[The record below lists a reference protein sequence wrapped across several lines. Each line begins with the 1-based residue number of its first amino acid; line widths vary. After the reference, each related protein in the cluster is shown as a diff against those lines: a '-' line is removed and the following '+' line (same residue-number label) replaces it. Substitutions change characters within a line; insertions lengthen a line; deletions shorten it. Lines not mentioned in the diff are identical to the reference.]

1 MKVLAIASSG
11 MLGGAELSLA
21 EFLAHR
27 PGDVDAVALL
37 VADGPLR
44 ERLEQQG
51 VPAWVA
57 RGYEQRPGIG
67 ELVRFSRSLGR
78 LLERTSPDVAW
89 ATGLK
94 AAALAAPACRLAHV
108 PLVWHKV
115 DFSLDR
121 VLTPPLAA
129 AVDGVVSV
137 SAAAAEALGPLRAHR
152 LLGVIGPPVR
162 LAQELRI
169 GPNES
174 EPTIGTVA
182 SLVPYK
188 GQAHILRAA
197 AILCEE
203 FPCLQ
208 VVLAGAASPDYPDY
222 PRQLADL
229 CSSLGIS
236 ERVRFTGFVEDVAAV
251 MSSLTVYVN
260 ATHQDELGYGLE
272 GLSGAMLEASWVG
285 LPVVATRAGGTPEG
299 VDDGVTGTLTKPG
312 DPAALASAIAPYLR
326 DRALARRTGEAGAR
340 LARERFAPATAA
352 LRLFAALEQV
362 GERRRDGPR
371 I

>member
-1 MKVLAIASSG
+1 VKVLAIASSG
-11 MLGGAELSLA
+11 TLGGAELSLA

-27 PGDVDAVALL
+27 PGEVDAVALL
-37 VADGPLR
+37 VGDGPLR

-51 VPAWVA
+51 VPTWVA
-57 RGYEQRPGIG
+57 RGYEQRPSIP
-67 ELVRFSRSLGR
+67 ELVRFSRSLTR
-78 LLERTSPDVAW
+78 LIERTSPDVAW

-94 AAALAAPACRLAHV
+94 AASLAVPACRLAHV

-115 DFSLDR
+115 DFSLDGL
-121 VLTPPLAA
+121 LTRPLAA

-162 LAQELRI
+162 LPQELRVR
-169 GPNES
+169 PNES

-188 GQAHILRAA
+188 GQADILRAA
-197 AILCEE
+197 AMLREE
-203 FPCLQ
+203 FPTLR
-208 VVLAGAASPDYPDY
+208 VVLAGAASPAHADY
-222 PRQLADL
+222 PRQLVDL
-229 CSSLGIS
+229 CSSLGITG
-236 ERVRFTGFVEDVAAV
+236 RVRFTGFVEDVAAV

-299 VDDGVTGTLTKPG
+299 VDDGVSGTLTKPG
-312 DPAALASAIAPYLR
+312 DPGALASAIAPYLR

-340 LARERFAPATAA
+340 LARERFAPAPAA
-352 LRLFAALEQV
+352 GRLFAALDQV
-362 GERRRDGPR
+362 SSS
-371 I
+371 